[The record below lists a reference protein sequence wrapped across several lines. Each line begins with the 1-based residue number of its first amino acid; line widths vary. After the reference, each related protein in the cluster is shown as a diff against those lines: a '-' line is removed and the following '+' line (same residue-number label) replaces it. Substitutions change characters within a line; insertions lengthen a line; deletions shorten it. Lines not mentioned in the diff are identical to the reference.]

1 LPPLPLLTV
10 IDPEVGKET
19 QSLLGNCSCITHK
32 DVGNADIAG
41 ANVALLTPDSI
52 STEAWKIGKGPTKKD
67 KHYISDSDNR
77 WVGDADAF

>member
-1 LPPLPLLTV
+1 
-10 IDPEVGKET
+10 VGKET

-52 STEAWKIGKGPTKKD
+52 STEAWEIGKEPEEKK
-67 KHYISDSDNR
+67 
-77 WVGDADAF
+77 

>member
-1 LPPLPLLTV
+1 LLTV

-52 STEAWKIGKGPTKKD
+52 STEAWEIGKEPEEKK
-67 KHYISDSDNR
+67 
-77 WVGDADAF
+77 